1 MTPGSP
7 SGLAD
12 GQEEVRRTVRELV
25 RVGADVIKVATSGG
39 VLSYGDQPHHA
50 QFGRDELA
58 VMVAEAAAAGRWVMA
73 HAQSTAGIRNA
84 VEGGVHSLEHG
95 VYLDDATIELMLDR
109 GTWLVPTLL
118 AVEGAL
124 AGAGTLPERV
134 LLKAQAVREAH
145 RDSVRR
151 AIAAGV
157 PIAMGTDCPV
167 SPHGTNLGELALL
180 QELGMSPEEALAAA
194 TGRAADLLGRDDL
207 GILAPG
213 RRVAGSPCRRGR
225 SARRH
230 RRPRHTARRHRAGLD
245 GRAPSGV
252 AQNEKPQDLG
262 SMVSRGRPS

>member
-1 MTPGSP
+1 VAAFDVPTRAGSGSSASELQDAAATAAP
-7 SGLAD
+7 TTTVTN
-12 GQEEVRRTVRELV
+12 QVRAPIPRP
-25 RVGADVIKVATSGG
+25 VGADVIKVATSGG
-39 VLSYGDQPHHA
+39 VLSYGDEPHHA

-73 HAQSTAGIRNA
+73 HAQSTAGIRNS
-84 VEGGVHSLEHG
+84 VEAGVRSLEHG
-95 VYLDDATIELMLDR
+95 VYLDDATVELMLDR

-124 AGAGTLPERV
+124 AGADTLPERV

-157 PIAMGTDCPV
+157 PIAMGTDRPV

-180 QELGMSPEEALAAA
+180 PELGMSPEEALAAA

-213 RRVAGSPCRRGR
+213 ARADVVVLRGAIDDLGTLR
-225 SARRH
+225 D
-230 RRPRHTARRHRAGLD
+230 GIEQVWLD
-245 GRAPSGV
+245 GRRV
-252 AQNEKPQDLG
+252 
-262 SMVSRGRPS
+262 V